1 MRLLSKQID
10 DIINDGRM
18 IINSIIGFTETQIN
32 PLDLTCKIIETLNL
46 SLTSV
51 CRIDVNVS
59 NKFDANEVFTFGFT
73 KHNFANRVLILI
85 LVYTKES
92 SSMQEFS

>member
-51 CRIDVNVS
+51 CRIDVNV
-59 NKFDANEVFTFGFT
+59 VFTFGFT
-73 KHNFANRVLILI
+73 KYNFANRVLILI